1 MIYMIYTGIT
11 LTIIFIRILF
21 RRHFPIFGIPSI
33 LNLSHLN
40 HHNGVMLDTRN
51 YNDNSYDRVP
61 GSIQIPY
68 AYLARYYHEI
78 PKEPIH
84 LIVNNTLDRNL
95 SVRFLREKGFE
106 IKRYTLPQGT
116 CLNNKQ

>member
-1 MIYMIYTGIT
+1 MIYTGIT
-11 LTIIFIRILF
+11 LTIVFVRILF
-21 RRHFPIFGIPSI
+21 RRYFPIFGIPCIS
-33 LNLSHLN
+33 NPGNLN

-51 YNDNSYDRVP
+51 YNDSSYDSVP

-95 SVRFLREKGFE
+95 SIRFLREKGFE
-106 IKRYTLPQGT
+106 IKSYTLPQCT
-116 CLNNKQ
+116 CLKNKQ